1 MKIKMWLC
9 VQIVVLLVGSSLPV
23 EARRFGY
30 PPEEFTA
37 RREALCERLGE
48 GTVLM
53 FGGTMPALA
62 QRFHQ
67 DNDFFYLTGN
77 EDLNAVLVM
86 DVATRKARLFLPKQ
100 GSREIRSDGKNWLE
114 DPEAAQERGFESI
127 EPLYA
132 LNEFLA
138 RSRNFAATQTLWVRL
153 SERDEI
159 SQSRGNKA
167 VNLARKY
174 MNLWSARPS
183 EDAFRVEMLRR
194 YFPAYVLKDVSPHMD
209 RLRMIKTAREIE
221 ILKHNGAIAAEAVN
235 RAIAVTKPG
244 VFEYE
249 IEAEATYHHVR
260 NGVQRAGYAAI
271 VGSGPNGNIW
281 HYRDSGRQV
290 RAGEMIVMDYGGS
303 LDYMIIDITRT
314 WPVSAK
320 FDELQ
325 LRAYRCALEALKT
338 ITAEM
343 RPGATRKG
351 IREIT
356 KEIYKRHGFEDQRAP
371 SAGHFVGMAV
381 HDVGDASLP
390 LEPGMVIAVEPIIEI
405 KEEHLHVRVE
415 DTILVTEGEA
425 VSLTEASP
433 KEVDE
438 LLAFMKQSGKA
449 TDDPGH

>member
-1 MKIKMWLC
+1 MKTKMWLC
-9 VQIVVLLVGSSLPV
+9 VQIVILLVGFSLPV
-23 EARRFGY
+23 EAKRFGY

-62 QRFHQ
+62 ARFHQ

-86 DVATRKARLFLPKQ
+86 DVGTKKAHLFLPKQ
-100 GSREIRSDGKNWLE
+100 GPREIRSDGTNWLE
-114 DPEAAQERGFESI
+114 DPKAAELRGFESI
-127 EPLYA
+127 EPLQT

-138 RSRNFAATQTLWVRL
+138 RKRSYSATQTLWVRL

-159 SQSRGNKA
+159 SQSRSNKA

-194 YFPAYVLKDVSPHMD
+194 YFPAYELKDVSPHMD

-221 ILKHNGAIAAEAVN
+221 ILKHNGVIAAEAIN
-235 RAIAVTKPG
+235 RSIAVTKPG

-249 IEAEATYHHVR
+249 IEAEATYHHLR
-260 NGVQRAGYAAI
+260 NGVQRGGYAAI

-290 RAGEMIVMDYGGS
+290 KAGEMVVMDYGGS

-338 ITAEM
+338 IAAEM
-343 RPGATRKG
+343 RPGATREG

-356 KEIYKRHGFEDQRAP
+356 KEIYKKHGFEDQRAP

-405 KEEHLHVRVE
+405 KEKHLHVRVE
-415 DTILVTEGEA
+415 DTILVTEGDA

-438 LLAFMKQSGKA
+438 LLALMKQSRKPTGESQR
-449 TDDPGH
+449 

>member
-1 MKIKMWLC
+1 
-9 VQIVVLLVGSSLPV
+9 
-23 EARRFGY
+23 
-30 PPEEFTA
+30 
-37 RREALCERLGE
+37 
-48 GTVLM
+48 
-53 FGGTMPALA
+53 MPALA
-62 QRFHQ
+62 ARFHQ

-77 EDLNAVLVM
+77 EDLNAVFVM
-86 DVATRKARLFLPKQ
+86 DVATKKARLFLPKQ
-100 GSREIRSDGKNWLE
+100 GPREIRSDGKNWLE
-114 DPEAAQERGFESI
+114 DPEAAKQWGFESI
-127 EPLYA
+127 EPLYT

-138 RSRNFAATQTLWVRL
+138 RSRNYAARQTLWVRL

-183 EDAFRVEMLRR
+183 EDAFRIEMLRR
-194 YFPAYVLKDVSPHMD
+194 YFPAYELKDISPHMD
-209 RLRMIKTAREIE
+209 CLRMIKTAREIE
-221 ILKHNGAIAAEAVN
+221 ILKHNGVIAAEAIN

-249 IEAEATYHHVR
+249 IEAEATYHHIR

-290 RAGEMIVMDYGGS
+290 QAGEMIVMDYGGS

-343 RPGATRKG
+343 RPGATREG
-351 IREIT
+351 IRKIT
-356 KEIYKRHGFEDQRAP
+356 KEIYKKYGFEDQRAP

-390 LEPGMVIAVEPIIEI
+390 LAPGMVIAVEPIIEI
-405 KEEHLHVRVE
+405 KDQHLHVRVE
-415 DTILVTEGEA
+415 DTILVTEGDA
-425 VSLTEASP
+425 VSLTETSP

-438 LLAFMKQSGKA
+438 LLELMKRSRETTDESGR
-449 TDDPGH
+449 

>member
-1 MKIKMWLC
+1 M
-9 VQIVVLLVGSSLPV
+9 
-23 EARRFGY
+23 
-30 PPEEFTA
+30 
-37 RREALCERLGE
+37 
-48 GTVLM
+48 
-53 FGGTMPALA
+53 
-62 QRFHQ
+62 
-67 DNDFFYLTGN
+67 
-77 EDLNAVLVM
+77 
-86 DVATRKARLFLPKQ
+86 
-100 GSREIRSDGKNWLE
+100 
-114 DPEAAQERGFESI
+114 
-127 EPLYA
+127 
-132 LNEFLA
+132 
-138 RSRNFAATQTLWVRL
+138 
-153 SERDEI
+153 
-159 SQSRGNKA
+159 
-167 VNLARKY
+167 
-174 MNLWSARPS
+174 
-183 EDAFRVEMLRR
+183 
-194 YFPAYVLKDVSPHMD
+194 
-209 RLRMIKTAREIE
+209 
-221 ILKHNGAIAAEAVN
+221 
-235 RAIAVTKPG
+235 
-244 VFEYE
+244 FEYE

-343 RPGATRKG
+343 RPGATRNG